1 MSHQG
6 TVEPGENGHADT
18 YFRCALCPAPALLTR
33 AVETTALG
41 LGGVRIYL
49 CQNDYDLL
57 LARQQVLLLRQN
69 EAEQAA
75 ERFEQAQQAILNAAL
90 QHYGGA
96 FPPRDQLW
104 SGLHTAEKR
113 YETSR
118 QVYRD
123 ADDASQAGRQA
134 RLRVLHSAGVCL
146 ALALCIEARAQQ
158 DGTSDSAV
166 SGTLSW
172 VTVAFLSGGYTLRE
186 KEITRQEVV
195 AAALAIMR
203 YRAAQPEDEAA
214 ELAAIEAALAALG
227 GEQPS

>member
-1 MSHQG
+1 METSF
-6 TVEPGENGHADT
+6 DT
-18 YFRCALCPAPALLTR
+18 FFRCALCPAPALLTC

-41 LGGVRIYL
+41 LGDVRIYL
-49 CQNDYDLL
+49 CQKDYDLL
-57 LARQQVLLLRQN
+57 LERQQAILQRQN
-69 EAEQAA
+69 EAQQATV
-75 ERFEQAQQAILNAAL
+75 RFEQAQQAILSAAR

-96 FPPRDQLW
+96 LPPRDQLQ
-104 SGLHTAEKR
+104 SGLNTAEKR

-166 SGTLSW
+166 SGTIAR
-172 VTVAFLSGGYTLRE
+172 VTMAFLRSGGLTMRE
-186 KEITRQEVV
+186 KEITRPEVV
-195 AAALAIMR
+195 ASALAIMR
-203 YRAAQPEDEAA
+203 SRATQPEDEAA
-214 ELAAIEAALAALG
+214 ELSAVEAALEALG
-227 GEQPS
+227 REQF